1 VASKP
6 DPADAELF
14 KAHLQKYLENLVCP
28 ICKSAAWE
36 VGGPVAE
43 VGYNSRGYLGA
54 TGDSTDLFPLAF
66 MICTTCFYVHQFAW
80 IPMKAASKKNG

>member
-14 KAHLQKYLENLVCP
+14 KAHLQNYLENLVCP
-28 ICKSAAWE
+28 ICKSTKWE

-43 VGYNSRGYLGA
+43 IGYSKRGYYGA
-54 TGDSTDLFPLAF
+54 IPDSSDLFPLAF
-66 MICTTCFYVHQFAW
+66 MICSTCFFVHQFAW
-80 IPMKAASKKNG
+80 NPIEAAAKKNG